1 MRIARRLG
9 RVGGRLWPG
18 ASGFWAWWTQAL
30 ASWLPLRM
38 RKLFGL
44 ASERLLLHAAPDG
57 GLRLTLEHE
66 GDARALGQV
75 PAPDDA
81 FAGDPLERLLSPRV
95 AELPRW
101 LVLPAAAGLRRRL
114 SLPVAAE
121 SRLRE
126 VLGFEVDRQTPFT
139 SGEVQYDARVVG
151 RGGNGQIEAELVVVP
166 TPVLEAALA
175 ALGPL
180 RETLTGADLSAAD
193 GRTLGVNL
201 LPGAE
206 RRRRIDPWRR
216 WRLAASALAL
226 LATIAGMWQMLA
238 NRAASASAFE
248 SEVATRAEL
257 ARGAAAEKRRL
268 LDLVEGMAFLQATRA
283 GRPTTVEI
291 LDELSRKLPDST
303 SLEKLSIEGER
314 ILLIGYSSEASSLV
328 KRLEDS
334 TLWRSP
340 ALTGALQPDPRSGR
354 DRFTLT
360 AELAVSPAAGT
371 APTPEGSDARGTP

>member
-1 MRIARRLG
+1 
-9 RVGGRLWPG
+9 
-18 ASGFWAWWTQAL
+18 
-30 ASWLPLRM
+30 
-38 RKLFGL
+38 
-44 ASERLLLHAAPDG
+44 
-57 GLRLTLEHE
+57 
-66 GDARALGQV
+66 
-75 PAPDDA
+75 
-81 FAGDPLERLLSPRV
+81 
-95 AELPRW
+95 
-101 LVLPAAAGLRRRL
+101 
-114 SLPVAAE
+114 LPVAAE